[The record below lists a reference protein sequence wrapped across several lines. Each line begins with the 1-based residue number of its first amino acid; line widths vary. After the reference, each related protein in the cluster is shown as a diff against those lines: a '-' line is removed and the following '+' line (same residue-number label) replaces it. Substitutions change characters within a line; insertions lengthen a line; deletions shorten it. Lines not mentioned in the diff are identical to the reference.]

1 MRLTIR
7 LTLALGALLS
17 CVLALSAGSALADL
31 QPGGSGSSTSSI
43 VFPSTTDGEDPI
55 TVTLTT
61 DSPVAVSD
69 DSAAAGAGI
78 VGPATT
84 TYIKSWSL
92 TMQSSLWGIAW
103 KETQNGAFYF
113 DGKYVW
119 QNHRFSWDTSGY
131 HHCGLSSG
139 IGFSI
144 TVQSCY
150 KYGDPSISPNHM
162 TLGDQFRVSVLIKG
176 FPIYSTHEMAVC
188 AYPSGA
194 LTTCIW
200 K

>member
-1 MRLTIR
+1 MRWI
-7 LTLALGALLS
+7 LTLCASLVCALT
-17 CVLALSAGSALADL
+17 LSAGPALADL
-31 QPGGSGSSTSSI
+31 EPGGSGTSSSSVVFPSSTS
-43 VFPSTTDGEDPI
+43 GEDPI

-61 DSPVAVSD
+61 DSGVPVG
-69 DSAAAGAGI
+69 DSSGSLDPGI
-78 VGPATT
+78 VGPAAT

-92 TMQSSLWGIAW
+92 TMQSTLWGIAW

-119 QNHRFSWDTSGY
+119 QNHRFSWDTAGY

-139 IGFSI
+139 FGFNIS
-144 TVQSCY
+144 VQSCY

-176 FPIYSTHEMAVC
+176 FPIYATHEMAVC

-194 LTTCIW
+194 LTICIW

>member
-1 MRLTIR
+1 MRWILT
-7 LTLALGALLS
+7 LGALLS
-17 CVLALSAGSALADL
+17 LVLAMAAGPALADL
-31 QPGGSGSSTSSI
+31 QPGGSGTSSSSI
-43 VFPSTTDGEDPI
+43 VFPSSIDGEDAV

-61 DSPVAVSD
+61 DSPVAVSE
-69 DSAAAGAGI
+69 DSGVAGPGI

-84 TYIKSWSL
+84 TYIESWSL
-92 TMQSSLWGIAW
+92 TMQSVLWGIPW
-103 KETQNGAFYF
+103 KETQKGAFYF

-131 HHCGLSSG
+131 HQCGLSSG
-139 IGFSI
+139 FGFTI

-176 FPIYSTHEMAVC
+176 FPIYATHEMAVC